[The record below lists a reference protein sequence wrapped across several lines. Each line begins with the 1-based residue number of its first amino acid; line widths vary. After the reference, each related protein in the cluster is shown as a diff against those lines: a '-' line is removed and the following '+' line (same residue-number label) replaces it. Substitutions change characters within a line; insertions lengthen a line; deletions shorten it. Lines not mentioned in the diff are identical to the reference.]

1 MSQTASYIRI
11 QFMNKKSAF
20 LILIFFSSIIK
31 GNELSLEEY
40 LTKIQTQN
48 LNLKLES
55 SKQNLAEEKSVG
67 LRLPPPMFAI
77 TKGKEEQGTSPD
89 GIEITQEV
97 PFPSKLKADHSAR
110 VIESKAQQEMLKANQ
125 NEILSKAKLSFIDLW
140 IAQEKIGVIQQK
152 RKVLEDHIKLSR
164 SAVRSD
170 SFLKIHLLKAESDL
184 DLLENELESAKQI
197 LKEKKY
203 VLAEIANEIPQSFDI
218 EAVEPPISSVPQLTD
233 SETTPQIAS
242 MKLTLDSLK
251 AREDEAKA
259 SWLPDFNLRYKEM
272 GATSMSNKYREVM
285 VGITLPFVYFWEP
298 KIASSSANIEK
309 IQAEINL
316 NKEKRAI
323 DTKLVTLSS
332 KVESLKKQLSNLKNK
347 LIPRAEQRM
356 KLVHNL
362 APRDMETIQDH
373 RETMEAFPNLKMA
386 ELELR
391 MQYEETIAELEKYIA
406 NKGPSHE

>member
-1 MSQTASYIRI
+1 M
-11 QFMNKKSAF
+11 QFMKKRISIIF
-20 LILIFFSSIIK
+20 LIFCSSMVF
-31 GNELSLEEY
+31 GNEISLDEY
-40 LTKIQTQN
+40 LKKVQVQN
-48 LNLKLES
+48 LNLKLEAA
-55 SKQNLAEEKSVG
+55 KQNLAEEKSVG
-67 LRLPPPMFAI
+67 LRLPPPMLGI
-77 TKGKEEQGTSPD
+77 TKGKEEQGNSPN
-89 GIEITQEV
+89 GLEINQEV
-97 PFPSKLKADHSAR
+97 PFPAKLKADHNAR
-110 VIESKAQQEMLKANQ
+110 IIESKAQQEMLKANQ
-125 NEILSKAKLSFIDLW
+125 NEILSKAKLSYIDLW
-140 IAQEKIGVIQQK
+140 IAQEKIGVINQK
-152 RKVLEDHIKLSR
+152 RRVLEDHIKLSR

-203 VLAEIANEIPQSFDI
+203 VLADIVNEAPQSFDI

-298 KIASSSANIEK
+298 KVATTMANIEK
-309 IQAEINL
+309 MQAEINL
-316 NKEKRAI
+316 NKEKRTI
-323 DTKLVTLSS
+323 DIKFATLSS

-347 LIPRAEQRM
+347 LLPRAEQRM

-391 MQYEETIAELEKYIA
+391 MQYEETIAELEKYIV
-406 NKGPSHE
+406 NKGSSHE

>member
-1 MSQTASYIRI
+1 MKIFILTILVSLTAS
-11 QFMNKKSAF
+11 N
-20 LILIFFSSIIK
+20 IIAS
-31 GNELSLEEY
+31 ELSLEEF
-40 LTKIQTQN
+40 LKKVQVQN
-48 LNLKLES
+48 LNLKLEAA
-55 SKQNLAEEKSVG
+55 KQNLAEEKSVG
-67 LRLPPPMFAI
+67 LRLPPPMLGI
-77 TKGKEEQGTSPD
+77 TKGKEEQGNSPN
-89 GIEITQEV
+89 GLEINQEV
-97 PFPSKLKADHSAR
+97 PFPAKLKADHNAR
-110 VIESKAQQEMLKANQ
+110 IIESKAQQEMLKANQ
-125 NEILSKAKLSFIDLW
+125 NEILSKAKLSYIDLW
-140 IAQEKIGVIQQK
+140 IAQEKIGVINQK
-152 RKVLEDHIKLSR
+152 RRVLEDHIKLSR

-203 VLAEIANEIPQSFDI
+203 VLADIVNEAPQSFDI

-298 KIASSSANIEK
+298 KVATTMANIEK
-309 IQAEINL
+309 MQAEINL
-316 NKEKRAI
+316 NKEKRTI
-323 DTKLVTLSS
+323 DIKFATLSS

-347 LIPRAEQRM
+347 LLPRAEQRM

-391 MQYEETIAELEKYIA
+391 MQYEETIAELEKYIV
-406 NKGPSHE
+406 NKGSSHE